1 MRRLRPTDGTPAH
14 KRAGR
19 YHCTKVKT
27 GNTPLHAE
35 LHNEMD
41 QALALLKSKARAHE
55 DAEENAVAASAT
67 SDAAEITLENL
78 IRDIDGDLGKLD
90 REDPTLNARATVF
103 PEGYGKEIDPEGE
116 SQLTTLGALRDR
128 LAKFGGH
135 PICAALLTKFDAAR
149 AAFKSAIE
157 AEQAAEAAV
166 DAAFQEEL
174 DARRI
179 IREQLES
186 AYGRLRDLYK
196 ARPAVAETF
205 FLKEG
210 RRRATKEPTG

>member
-19 YHCTKVKT
+19 YHCTTVKT
-27 GNTPLHAE
+27 GNTKLHAD
-35 LHNEMD
+35 LHEEM
-41 QALALLKSKARAHE
+41 ALKLADLTTKARAHE
-55 DAEENAVAASAT
+55 DAEEDAVAASAA
-67 SDAAEITLENL
+67 SDAAEITLENV
-78 IRDIDGDLGKLD
+78 IRDMDGDLAKLD

-103 PEGYGKEIDPEGE
+103 PDGYGKEIDPEGE

-135 PICAALLTKFDAAR
+135 PICAAILTKFDAAR
-149 AAFKSAIE
+149 AAFEQAIK
-157 AEQAAEAAV
+157 AEQAAEDLA
-166 DAAFQEEL
+166 DAAFRAEV

-179 IREQLES
+179 VREQLES

-196 ARPAVAETF
+196 ARPAVTETF

-210 RRRATKEPTG
+210 RRRALKEPTG